1 MIKANIG
8 DAHAMGN
15 KPIVFI
21 RQVQHNF
28 HIILQSR
35 IQWYFSLSQMRRC
48 LLWSLIPLC
57 LKVMNFLRMPRT
69 GLSCPAPP
77 PYPTLTVP
85 SKVCLCVSLKALNLS
100 SASVVAS
107 FGCEYFSSGFPNL
120 MMAGHEQFLLGAR
133 VGLLA
138 HTATRQALRFEY
150 DQFLKNKRSEMWDN
164 DYSFLIFGR
173 SYDAMWPNTL
183 SIEMGCHQAMQVETK
198 FASKS

>member
-1 MIKANIG
+1 
-8 DAHAMGN
+8 MGN

-48 LLWSLIPLC
+48 LLWSLIHLC
-57 LKVMNFLRMPRT
+57 LKVMNFLRTPRT
-69 GLSCPAPP
+69 GLSCSAPP

-120 MMAGHEQFLLGAR
+120 TMAGHEQFLLGAR
-133 VGLLA
+133 VGLLV
-138 HTATRQALRFEY
+138 HTATRQALRFGY
-150 DQFLKNKRSEMWDN
+150 DQFLTNILSEMWDN
-164 DYSFLIFGR
+164 IYSFLIFGR
-173 SYDAMWPNTL
+173 SYDAMWQNTL

-198 FASKS
+198 FASKL

>member
-21 RQVQHNF
+21 RQVQHDF

-35 IQWYFSLSQMRRC
+35 IQWYFPPSQMCRC

-85 SKVCLCVSLKALNLS
+85 SKVCLCVSSKALNLS
-100 SASVVAS
+100 SASLVAS

-150 DQFLKNKRSEMWDN
+150 DQLINNILSGMWDKVI
-164 DYSFLIFGR
+164 SLI
-173 SYDAMWPNTL
+173 S
-183 SIEMGCHQAMQVETK
+183 
-198 FASKS
+198 

>member
-1 MIKANIG
+1 
-8 DAHAMGN
+8 
-15 KPIVFI
+15 
-21 RQVQHNF
+21 
-28 HIILQSR
+28 
-35 IQWYFSLSQMRRC
+35 MRRC

-85 SKVCLCVSLKALNLS
+85 SKVCLCVSSKALNLS
-100 SASVVAS
+100 SAYVVAS

-150 DQFLKNKRSEMWDN
+150 DQFLKNKRSVMWDITVS
-164 DYSFLIFGR
+164 YFLADHTTPCGR
-173 SYDAMWPNTL
+173 IHWASRWDAIRLCRLRPNL
-183 SIEMGCHQAMQVETK
+183 HLNHNIQY
-198 FASKS
+198 

>member
-1 MIKANIG
+1 
-8 DAHAMGN
+8 
-15 KPIVFI
+15 
-21 RQVQHNF
+21 
-28 HIILQSR
+28 
-35 IQWYFSLSQMRRC
+35 MRRC

-100 SASVVAS
+100 SASVVTS
-107 FGCEYFSSGFPNL
+107 FGYFSTGFPNL

-133 VGLLA
+133 VGPLA

-150 DQFLKNKRSEMWDN
+150 DQFLKNKRSVMWDITVS
-164 DYSFLIFGR
+164 YFLADHTAPCGR
-173 SYDAMWPNTL
+173 IHWASRWDAIRLCRLRPNL
-183 SIEMGCHQAMQVETK
+183 HLNHNIQY
-198 FASKS
+198 